1 MLRFSDIIVP
11 TLLLL
16 LFVEPSFQQS
26 TRREPLV
33 ETDLGTIRGTV
44 LKTVNDRDIF
54 AYRGIPYAQEPT
66 GERRFAAPIP
76 VEAWNYTLDAIEDSP
91 ICPQPGGSVPMSE
104 DCLKLNVYTTSEI
117 VQGWSVLVYIH
128 GGSNKIGSGHSVYEA
143 GPQYLLDA
151 QVILVTFNYRLGA
164 LGFLSTRTTEAPG
177 NFGYL
182 DQVLALKWVQSHIRN
197 FGGDAN
203 RVTIFGMSAG
213 AMAVTLHMA
222 SPLSANLFHRAI
234 AMSGSATSE
243 FVIDNLHWTRKLAEE
258 LSCPKYGPQELLDCL
273 RAAPWQKIIEICA
286 TWEYYGFI
294 NMKWNYEIDGIFLL
308 EHPTYAFRH
317 NRTNNVPLMAGIT
330 KNELDFHVNHQENNT
345 GLLSDISQNFASYA
359 PELFLYK
366 NWSAGME
373 SEDNVWR
380 GEKLQL
386 FYFGNHT
393 NITEENLYTFGHVFS
408 DGLIGHGVYN
418 LVRLASRFM
427 NVFYYRFD
435 YESNPSL
442 KPDHN
447 GNFRG
452 VVHADDLKYVMPST
466 WYGPQLPIDSPNMFM
481 VKRMVHIFET
491 FANWGFF
498 ETSIYIDWPPVDPD
512 DVKALYNN
520 DVMHVGQAPLLERY
534 TLWDELFAQKTSG
547 ARPLRLSALVATII
561 AAVAALF
568 L

>member
-1 MLRFSDIIVP
+1 MLRFRKIISG

-16 LFVEPSFQQS
+16 LFVAPSLQQS

-33 ETDLGTIRGTV
+33 EIDLGTIRGSI
-44 LKTVNDRDIF
+44 LKTVNGRDIF
-54 AYRGIPYAQEPT
+54 AYRGIPYAQEPV
-66 GERRFAAPIP
+66 GIRRFAAPVP
-76 VEAWNYTLDAIEDSP
+76 VGAWNNTLDAIEDSP
-91 ICPQPGGSVPMSE
+91 ICPQLRKVVAMSE
-104 DCLKLNVYTTSEI
+104 DCLKINVYTSSDI
-117 VQGWSVLVYIH
+117 VQGWPVLVYIH
-128 GGSNKIGSGHSVYEA
+128 GGGNKVGSGHSVYEA

-164 LGFLSTRTTEAPG
+164 LGFLSTRTAEAPG

-182 DQVLALKWVQSHIRN
+182 DQVLALKWVQSHIRH
-197 FGGDAN
+197 FGGNPN

-258 LSCPKYGPQELLDCL
+258 LSCPKYSPKELLDCL
-273 RAAPWQKIIEICA
+273 RAVPWQKIIEVCA

-294 NMKWNYEIDGIFLL
+294 NMKWNYEIDGKFLL
-308 EHPTYAFRH
+308 EHPTDTFRH

-330 KNELDFHVNHQENNT
+330 KNECDFHAYHQENNT
-345 GLLSDISQNFASYA
+345 GLLNDISQNFASYA

-366 NWSAGME
+366 NWSTGME
-373 SEDNVWR
+373 SENNVWR
-380 GEKLQL
+380 GEKLEL

-393 NITEENLYTFGHVFS
+393 NITEGNLYPFGHVFS
-408 DGLIGHGVYN
+408 DGLIGHGVYK

-452 VVHADDLKYVMPST
+452 VVHADDLKYVMPSR
-466 WYGPQLPIDSPNMFM
+466 WYGPQFAMDSPNMFM

-491 FANWGFF
+491 FAIWGSF
-498 ETSIYIDWPPVDPD
+498 EASDTIDWPAVDPD
-512 DVKALYNN
+512 DIKALYNN
-520 DVMHVGQAPLLERY
+520 DVMHVGQVPYLERY
-534 TLWDELFAQKTSG
+534 ALWDELFAQEASG
-547 ARPLRLSALVATII
+547 VSPLRLSALVALII
-561 AAVAALF
+561 AGVAAGIL
-568 L
+568 